1 MAGVGRRA
9 DGVQSGV
16 AQSCGVP
23 AGALS
28 LVHPE
33 RVRARAAENF
43 LLCVRFRGDR
53 TPRTAELAVITYS
66 RIENRTNFLRTIEGK
81 SLKATL
87 GFERVP
93 LQRVQVGVCGPGVVL
108 RRRAAAARDPTSTRC
123 GSSCA
128 WQTTRPT

>member
-1 MAGVGRRA
+1 MSRLRA
-9 DGVQSGV
+9 LSRVSRSSRG
-16 AQSCGVP
+16 AP

-28 LVHPE
+28 LVTQSVF
-33 RVRARAAENF
+33 VRAGENF
-43 LLCVRFRGDR
+43 ILCVRVSGVTD
-53 TPRTAELAVITYS
+53 PSQLELAVFTYS

-93 LQRVQVGVCGPGVVL
+93 LQRVQVGVCGPGSFFLSVAPPP
-108 RRRAAAARDPTSTRC
+108 RRDAVASTRC

-128 WQTTRPT
+128 WPTTRPT